1 MRLTHPFWYWNKS
14 LSLKF
19 CDDIIKFA
27 KSKRKRIAQTKS
39 LKRDAPILSSVRDS
53 NITWLDETWIYR
65 EIQPYLK
72 LANENANWNF
82 EIDNAE
88 PCQFTIYN
96 SNQFYGWHTDRFDKE
111 DLKRYDKGRNR
122 KLSMTLCL
130 SDRKEYTGGDLE
142 FVREGPPDIKPD
154 IVTNKELGNKGSI
167 CFFPSFMWHRVK
179 PVTKGTR
186 YSLVIWFS
194 GKDFR

>member
-1 MRLTHPFWYWNKS
+1 M
-14 LSLKF
+14 
-19 CDDIIKFA
+19 A
-27 KSKRKRIAQTKS
+27 
-39 LKRDAPILSSVRDS
+39 
-53 NITWLDETWIYR
+53 
-65 EIQPYLK
+65 
-72 LANENANWNF
+72 
-82 EIDNAE
+82 
-88 PCQFTIYN
+88 
-96 SNQFYGWHTDRFDKE
+96 
-111 DLKRYDKGRNR
+111 
-122 KLSMTLCL
+122 LCL
-130 SDRKEYTGGDLE
+130 SDRKEYTDGDLE